1 MRGPALPFARR
12 FVVFL
17 FLLARNGIDTAKPA
31 MQINICAT
39 FRAEWAV
46 LHRLRMDSTN
56 HAKRIGPRLGLRI
69 FRLIYHFR
77 WNRLPLD

>member
-1 MRGPALPFARR
+1 
-12 FVVFL
+12 
-17 FLLARNGIDTAKPA
+17 
-31 MQINICAT
+31 
-39 FRAEWAV
+39 
-46 LHRLRMDSTN
+46 MDSTN